1 MSSTVQQEVDRA
13 NFSDTIK
20 ALKTLKC
27 SEDDV
32 KQIWILLACVLHMS
46 NITYTD
52 PTNNITS
59 TIRSASQVG
68 KIDPQ
73 RPVEISC
80 PTLDIDVL
88 ASLLGCPSI
97 EGFIQAVVTQRI
109 KIPGRSSIRL
119 KLLSVIQCQNNITS
133 LIKWIYSQLF
143 GWLVKKINLALAS
156 NELDLQGY
164 KRVHNNNSIKDDD
177 TAFIGILDIFGFEI
191 LSINSFEQLCI
202 NLTNERLQQCF
213 NETVFIMEQDMY
225 KQEGLNWHEIQF
237 HNNQP
242 VIDLIT
248 NKRKEL
254 PLGLL
259 NIIEEFSKLNRRPDD
274 LQLLNSFHQ
283 YHESSL
289 ASPTSKTNRRLSME
303 LSSNVL
309 YARSRRVQ
317 NGFVVR
323 HFAGD
328 VHYTITGFLEKN
340 NDSLQSDLLLLL
352 SCSTNDF
359 LRTALGV
366 DEQISSTASSTV
378 ASSSSLSHPVRKSS
392 INNKVVEDLKNLS
405 LQPASSPLSSTTT
418 TTTTTTTSSSS
429 VSTQFR
435 NQLDVL
441 LFTLSSTA
449 QHYVKCIK
457 PNSNKAPKEFNAR
470 LVTEQLKYNGVL
482 EIVRIRRD
490 GYSIRLPFLEF
501 YKTYEVILLV
511 ATSDGEDIELNQSIP
526 SNVRLLRGTASKLS
540 SSPRDVMIARI
551 CTAFIAKNSLQA
563 SDYQIGK
570 SLIFLKDT
578 CLSTLQAKLRM
589 IFNLTSIIIQ
599 ARVRAY
605 IVSKKYHE
613 VISKCRLIQNCYM
626 KYIKRKRY
634 LRLVRLVM
642 MIQRYYRTYRIRCR
656 YLKVRSF
663 IIMLQKIGRRLLAQ
677 KQYRWLRIR
686 KYAVIKLQSY
696 FRKHIFVLNYRFMRI
711 KVILLQS
718 WIRQVMSRRK
728 YLRFYSSI
736 VKLQSKLRSFLC
748 QHLYKLYLHSIILV
762 QFHIRKFL
770 VRIRNRMVLM
780 MIEQQK
786 EDTRI
791 AFIAKKTIK
800 IQAWIRMAIL
810 FKRYRQLQMIRRE
823 ESLRQQKLLYELKHK
838 SCLLIQ
844 RNYRIA
850 LLLKKRL
857 KLIKSNVELF
867 ILQQKSSIEI
877 QRIVR
882 GLLCRSYVGR
892 YIRSI
897 HMIVQQLYYFIIRR
911 RYLKIR
917 NYRQFRIHFLQ
928 AWIRM
933 MIVRKL
939 YRKQL
944 RSIRSI
950 QYFMRSKK
958 LRLEYLKSLSV
969 ILQIQSVVRG
979 FITRRRVFNSR
990 QRWKAH
996 VLSSKRKIFV
1006 FMYRC
1011 HRNMVSY
1018 SINLSLYLTSIY
1030 QLINQLYIDMLDT
1043 YTYIYI
1049 LILNMMM
1056 YNSSRMERDIF
1067 ILPSC

>member
-1 MSSTVQQEVDRA
+1 MLESGGQKNLSSTVQQEVDRS

-20 ALKTLKC
+20 ALKSLKC

-68 KIDPQ
+68 KVDPQ

-80 PTLDIDVL
+80 STLDIDVL

-156 NELDLQGY
+156 NELDLQGF
-164 KRVHNNNSIKDDD
+164 KRVFNNNSNKDDD
-177 TAFIGILDIFGFEI
+177 SAFIGILDIFGFEI

-248 NKRKEL
+248 NKRKDL

-289 ASPTSKTNRRLSME
+289 TSPTSKNNRRLSME

-309 YARSRRVQ
+309 YARSRKVQ
-317 NGFVVR
+317 NGFVIR

-340 NDSLQSDLLLLL
+340 NDSLQTDLLLLL

-359 LRTALGV
+359 LRTALDV
-366 DEQISSTASSTV
+366 DEQLSSTASSTV
-378 ASSSSLSHPVRKSS
+378 ASSSHSVRKSS
-392 INNKVVEDLKNLS
+392 INNKVVEDLKKLS
-405 LQPASSPLSSTTT
+405 LQPASSPSSPSTTT
-418 TTTTTTTSSSS
+418 TTTNTTTTSSSS

-441 LFTLSSTA
+441 LSTLSSTA

-457 PNSNKAPKEFNAR
+457 PNSNKTPKEFNAR

-490 GYSIRLPFLEF
+490 GYSIRLPFIEF
-501 YKTYEVILLV
+501 YQTYEVILLV
-511 ATSDGEDIELNQSIP
+511 ATSDGEDVELNQSIP

-605 IVSKKYHE
+605 IISKKYRKI
-613 VISKCRLIQNCYM
+613 ISK
-626 KYIKRKRY
+626 
-634 LRLVRLVM
+634 
-642 MIQRYYRTYRIRCR
+642 
-656 YLKVRSF
+656 F
-663 IIMLQKIGRRLLAQ
+663 
-677 KQYRWLRIR
+677 
-686 KYAVIKLQSY
+686 
-696 FRKHIFVLNYRFMRI
+696 
-711 KVILLQS
+711 ILLQS
-718 WIRQVMSRRK
+718 WIRQVMSRLK
-728 YLRFYSSI
+728 YLRFCSSI
-736 VKLQSKLRSFLC
+736 VKLQSKIRSFLC
-748 QHLYKLYLHSIILV
+748 QRLYKFYLHSIVLL
-762 QFHIRKFL
+762 QSCIRRFL
-770 VRIRNRMVLM
+770 FRIRRRIAQM

-786 EDTRI
+786 EEARI
-791 AFIAKKTIK
+791 AFIAWKTIK
-800 IQAWIRMAIL
+800 IQAWIRMTIL
-810 FKRYRQLQMIRRE
+810 SKRYRHIQMIRRE
-823 ESLRQQKLLYELKHK
+823 EWLRQQKLLYEFKHK

-844 RNYRIA
+844 RNYRIT

-857 KLIKSNVELF
+857 KLIKNNVELF

-892 YIRSI
+892 YIRSM
-897 HMIVQQLYYFIIRR
+897 HVIVQQLYNFIIRR

-928 AWIRM
+928 AWMRM
-933 MIVRKL
+933 MVVRKL

-944 RSIRSI
+944 QSIRSI

-958 LRLEYLKSLSV
+958 LRLQYLKSLSA

-979 FITRRRVFNSR
+979 FISRRRVFNR
-990 QRWKAH
+990 IQRWKEH
-996 VLSSKRKIFV
+996 ILSSKRKIFV
-1006 FMYRC
+1006 FIYRC
-1011 HRNMVSY
+1011 HRNMVSC
-1018 SINLSLYLTSIY
+1018 SINLSFYLTFIY
-1030 QLINQLYIDMLDT
+1030 QLIYQICIDMLDT
-1043 YTYIYI
+1043 YTYIYS
-1049 LILNMMM
+1049 
-1056 YNSSRMERDIF
+1056 Y
-1067 ILPSC
+1067 

>member
-20 ALKTLKC
+20 ALKSLKC

-68 KIDPQ
+68 KVDPQ

-88 ASLLGCPSI
+88 ASLLGCSSI

-119 KLLSVIQCQNNITS
+119 KLLNVTQCQNNITS

-143 GWLVKKINLALAS
+143 SWLVKKINLALAS

-164 KRVHNNNSIKDDD
+164 KRVLNNNSNKDDA
-177 TAFIGILDIFGFEI
+177 AFIGILDIFGFEI

-248 NKRKEL
+248 NRRKEL

-289 ASPTSKTNRRLSME
+289 TSPTSKTNRRLSME
-303 LSSNVL
+303 LSNNVL

-340 NDSLQSDLLLLL
+340 NDSLQTDLLLLL

-366 DEQISSTASSTV
+366 DEQLSSTV
-378 ASSSSLSHPVRKSS
+378 ASSSSSHSVRKSS
-392 INNKVVEDLKNLS
+392 INSKDVEDLKKLS
-405 LQPASSPLSSTTT
+405 MQPASSPSSSSTTAT
-418 TTTTTTTSSSS
+418 TTISITSSSS

-435 NQLDVL
+435 NQLDEL
-441 LFTLSSTA
+441 LSTLSSTA

-490 GYSIRLPFLEF
+490 GYSIRLPFIEF
-501 YKTYEVILLV
+501 YQTYEVILLV
-511 ATSDGEDIELNQSIP
+511 VTSDGEDVELNQSIP
-526 SNVRLLRGTASKLS
+526 SNVRLLRGTASKLT

-605 IVSKKYHE
+605 IVSKKYRE

-663 IIMLQKIGRRLLAQ
+663 IIMLQKVGRRLLAQ

-696 FRKHIFVLNYRFMRI
+696 FRKHVFVLNYRFMRI
-711 KVILLQS
+711 KFILLQS
-718 WIRQVMSRRK
+718 WIRKVMSRRK
-728 YLRFYSSI
+728 YLRFCSSI

-748 QHLYKLYLHSIILV
+748 QRLYKHHLHSILLL
-762 QFHIRKFL
+762 QFHIRRFL
-770 VRIRNRMVLM
+770 FRIRRRIFLM

-786 EDTRI
+786 EEARI
-791 AFIAKKTIK
+791 AFIAWKTIK

-810 FKRYRQLQMIRRE
+810 SKRYRHIQMIRRE
-823 ESLRQQKLLYELKHK
+823 EWLRQQKLLYELKHK

-892 YIRSI
+892 YIRSM
-897 HMIVQQLYYFIIRR
+897 HVIVQKLYFFIIRR

-928 AWIRM
+928 AWMRM
-933 MIVRKL
+933 MVVRKL

-950 QYFMRSKK
+950 QYFLRSKK
-958 LRLEYLKSLSV
+958 LRLQYLKSLST
-969 ILQIQSVVRG
+969 ILQIQSLVRG
-979 FITRRRVFNSR
+979 FITRRRVFNMT

-996 VLSSKRKIFV
+996 VSSSKKKIFV

-1011 HRNMVSY
+1011 HRNMVSC
-1018 SINLSLYLTSIY
+1018 SINLSFYLTFIY
-1030 QLINQLYIDMLDT
+1030 QLINQLCIDMLDT
-1043 YTYIYI
+1043 YTYIFI
-1049 LILNMMM
+1049 LILNMMLH
-1056 YNSSRMERDIF
+1056 NSSRMERDIF

>member
-1 MSSTVQQEVDRA
+1 MLESGGQKAMSSTIQQGIDRV
-13 NFSDTIK
+13 NFSDTMK

-59 TIRSASQVG
+59 TIRSAIQIG
-68 KIDPQ
+68 KVDPQ

-80 PTLDIDVL
+80 PTLDIDIL

-119 KLLSVIQCQNNITS
+119 KLLSVTQCQNNITS

-143 GWLVKKINLALAS
+143 GWLVKKINLALVS
-156 NELDLQGY
+156 YELDLQGH
-164 KRVHNNNSIKDDD
+164 KRVSNSNDD

-225 KQEGLNWHEIQF
+225 KQEGLNWHEIQY

-248 NKRKEL
+248 NRRKEL

-259 NIIEEFSKLNRRPDD
+259 PIIEEFSKLNRRPDD

-283 YHESSL
+283 YHESSIT
-289 ASPTSKTNRRLSME
+289 SPTSKSNRRMSME

-309 YARSRRVQ
+309 YTRSRRVQ

-340 NDSLQSDLLLLL
+340 NDSLQTDLLLLL
-352 SCSTNDF
+352 SYSTNDF

-366 DEQISSTASSTV
+366 DDQLSSTTTSSP
-378 ASSSSLSHPVRKSS
+378 LSPSVRKSS
-392 INNKVVEDLKNLS
+392 INNKVIEDLKKLS
-405 LQPASSPLSSTTT
+405 QQSPPPLSSSTPSLSSSS

-441 LFTLSSTA
+441 LSTLSSTT

-457 PNSNKAPKEFNAR
+457 PNSNKAAKDFNAR

-490 GYSIRLPFLEF
+490 GYSIRLPFIEF
-501 YKTYEVILLV
+501 YQTYEVILLV

-526 SNVRLLRGTASKLS
+526 SNVRLLRGTASKLTS
-540 SSPRDVMIARI
+540 TSRDIMIARI

-570 SLIFLKDT
+570 SLIFMKDT

-605 IVSKKYHE
+605 LISKKYHNM
-613 VISKCRLIQNCYM
+613 ITKCKLIQNCYL
-626 KYIKRKRY
+626 KYIKRKKY
-634 LRLVRLVM
+634 LRLVRLIM

-656 YLKVRSF
+656 YLQVRSF
-663 IIMLQKIGRRLLAQ
+663 IIILQKSCRRLLAQ
-677 KQYRWLRIR
+677 KKYQWLRIR

-696 FRKHIFVLNYRFMRI
+696 FRKYKLVINYRKIII
-711 KVILLQS
+711 KIILLQS
-718 WIRQVMSRRK
+718 WIRKMIIRRK
-728 YLRFYSSI
+728 YVRFCLSI
-736 VKLQSKLRSFLC
+736 IKLQSKLRSFRC
-748 QHLYKLYLHSIILV
+748 QRLYKHHLHSILLL
-762 QFHIRKFL
+762 QLHIRKFF
-770 VRIRNRMVLM
+770 VRIRRRRILM
-780 MIEQQK
+780 IIEQQK
-786 EDTRI
+786 EEARI
-791 AFIAKKTIK
+791 VLIVWKAIK
-800 IQAWIRMAIL
+800 IQTWIRMIIVS
-810 FKRYRQLQMIRRE
+810 KQYRRIQMIRRE
-823 ESLRQQKLLYELKHK
+823 EWLRQQKLLDELKHK

-844 RNYRIA
+844 RNYRIT

-857 KLIKSNVELF
+857 KLIKSNIKLF
-867 ILQQKSSIEI
+867 ILQQKSSIKI

-882 GLLCRSYVGR
+882 GLLCRLYVVR
-892 YIRSI
+892 YYRSI
-897 HMIVQQLYYFIIRR
+897 QVLVQQLYCYMIRR
-911 RYLKIR
+911 RFLKVR
-917 NYRQFRIHFLQ
+917 NYRQFMILHLQ

-933 MIVRKL
+933 IIVRKV
-939 YRKQL
+939 YQKQL
-944 RSIRSI
+944 QSIRII
-950 QYFMRSKK
+950 QYFMRSKR
-958 LRLEYLKSLSV
+958 LRLHYIKSLSA
-969 ILQIQSVVRG
+969 ILYIQSVMRG
-979 FITRRRVFNSR
+979 YITRRRELSRR
-990 QRWKAH
+990 QRLKAH
-996 VLSSKRKIFV
+996 ILSSKMKIYV

-1011 HRNMVSY
+1011 HRNMVSC
-1018 SINLSLYLTSIY
+1018 SINLSILYLFIYLSI
-1030 QLINQLYIDMLDT
+1030 
-1043 YTYIYI
+1043 YIYI
-1049 LILNMMM
+1049 YL
-1056 YNSSRMERDIF
+1056 
-1067 ILPSC
+1067 